1 MLGMKSLAFI
11 LLLSTTIC
19 SQATPGNG
27 FRINPILEG
36 LFPEGELLSEQDTRF
51 RMVKRLAPE
60 LGVVRP
66 RASSAPGRLWGAETA
81 GLRTRGECETRH
93 KVVAALLAP
102 QLGGPS
108 RCGSAVPDSLNLAA

>member
-51 RMVKRLAPE
+51 RMVKRGCTPSGF
-60 LGVVRP
+60 LGSW
-66 RASSAPGRLWGAETA
+66 AT
-81 GLRTRGECETRH
+81 
-93 KVVAALLAP
+93 
-102 QLGGPS
+102 LGG
-108 RCGSAVPDSLNLAA
+108 RDSWAAHQRRMRNKTPGGGCALGCAIRRPLEMRKRKPRFTQPRGD